1 MCGIIGLI
9 TVEGGYAINFHVTPM
24 ARFAFAE
31 DNDAALDAVAVRKL
45 K

>member
-1 MCGIIGLI
+1 MCGIIGLLTI
-9 TVEGGYAINFHVTPM
+9 EGGYAINFNVTPM

-31 DNDAALDAVAVRKL
+31 DSDVALDAVAVRKL